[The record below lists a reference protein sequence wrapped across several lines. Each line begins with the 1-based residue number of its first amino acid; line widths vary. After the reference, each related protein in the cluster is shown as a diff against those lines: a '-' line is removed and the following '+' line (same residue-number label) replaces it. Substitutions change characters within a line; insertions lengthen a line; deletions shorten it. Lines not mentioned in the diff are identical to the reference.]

1 MYLPPIN
8 NVKRMQLSSSRKKE
22 RCFAYQRV
30 LETNKEIF
38 IQAEIWKMQGL
49 ESQGIVHSREMHSH
63 NWRICLKVT
72 SAGQLGV
79 RNRNRSQG
87 YNQASQMGCLFV
99 ALVVLL
105 KKEVITGLEDV
116 SFWCRNDP
124 PCVGQAV
131 EPPTAGA
138 QLCNRRGC
146 SGPNDKP
153 RQVETLPSGTRR
165 GRFGLVDLPTD
176 RILTKKEAFNTWTF
190 LVEEHHLLISQLAAT
205 QL

>member
-1 MYLPPIN
+1 M
-8 NVKRMQLSSSRKKE
+8 
-22 RCFAYQRV
+22 
-30 LETNKEIF
+30 
-38 IQAEIWKMQGL
+38 
-49 ESQGIVHSREMHSH
+49 
-63 NWRICLKVT
+63 
-72 SAGQLGV
+72 
-79 RNRNRSQG
+79 
-87 YNQASQMGCLFV
+87 
-99 ALVVLL
+99 
-105 KKEVITGLEDV
+105 

-138 QLCNRRGC
+138 QPCNRRGC

-205 QL
+205 QLWLLAVRSWGLPTVWVDNPAVSTFFNILQVPQEPIKKKKKISVIPERSFEPRHLHVFPDGDVWLPTLTYNIHQKKKKKFLKSFFKVDTKKKKRVCQKSFPKIVSYADRFFPCS

>member
-1 MYLPPIN
+1 M
-8 NVKRMQLSSSRKKE
+8 
-22 RCFAYQRV
+22 
-30 LETNKEIF
+30 
-38 IQAEIWKMQGL
+38 
-49 ESQGIVHSREMHSH
+49 
-63 NWRICLKVT
+63 
-72 SAGQLGV
+72 
-79 RNRNRSQG
+79 
-87 YNQASQMGCLFV
+87 
-99 ALVVLL
+99 
-105 KKEVITGLEDV
+105 

-176 RILTKKEAFNTWTF
+176 RILTKKEAFNIWTF

-205 QL
+205 QLWLLAVRSWGLPTVWVDNPAVSTFFNILQVPQEPIKKKKNQCYTWEEFWTKTFTRFSWWRCLTSNINIQYSLEKEKKIFEVLF